1 MGKLTITSNGNFES
15 EYPLVKERVT
25 IGRQLDC
32 EIHIDDLAVSG
43 KHATILT
50 FMNDSFLEDEGSTNG
65 TYVNGTLVKKCPLKD
80 GDAIGIGNHV
90 LKYAK
95 GEETDESDFEKTMV
109 IRPGMPA
116 HKEAS
121 DQQAH
126 AIEEAENEASQSA
139 IEMTADI
146 QVGRLRVLTGPAK
159 GKELELKKALVTL
172 GRPGVQVAVISR
184 RRQGYFLTHIEGA
197 GGSKKFPLVN
207 GEQIGPHAQL
217 LKSHD
222 VIELAGVEM
231 EFFVG
236 E

>member
-1 MGKLTITSNGNFES
+1 MGKLTITSDGAVQG
-15 EYPLVKERVT
+15 EYPLTKERVI

-43 KHATILT
+43 KHATIIT
-50 FMNDSFLEDEGSTNG
+50 IMNDSFLEDGGSTNG

-80 GDAIGIGNHV
+80 GDMIGIGNHI

-95 GEETDESDFEKTMV
+95 DDETDESDFEKTMV

-116 HKEAS
+116 HREAS
-121 DQQAH
+121 DQQAQ
-126 AIEEAENEASQSA
+126 AIQKAENEASQSA
-139 IEMTADI
+139 IEITASV
-146 QVGRLRVLTGPAK
+146 QVGRLRVLTGPAT

-184 RRQGYFLTHIEGA
+184 RRQGYYLTHIEGA
-197 GGSKKFPLVN
+197 GGSKKFPLLN
-207 GEQIGPHAQL
+207 GEAIGPHAQQL
-217 LKSHD
+217 NNHD

>member
-1 MGKLTITSNGNFES
+1 MGKLTITNNGTVES
-15 EYPLVKERVT
+15 EYLLTKDRIV

-43 KHATILT
+43 KHATIIT
-50 FMNDSFLEDEGSTNG
+50 IMNDSFLEDGGSTNG
-65 TYVNGTLVKKCPLKD
+65 TYVNGSLVKKCPLKD
-80 GDAIGIGNHV
+80 GDMIGIGNHV

-95 GEETDESDFEKTMV
+95 DEETDESEFEKTMV

-116 HKEAS
+116 HREAS
-121 DQQAH
+121 GQLAQ
-126 AIEEAENEASQSA
+126 AIEDAENVASQSA
-139 IEMTADI
+139 IEITAS
-146 QVGRLRVLTGPAK
+146 VRTGRLRVLTGPAK
-159 GKELELKKALVTL
+159 DKELELSKALVTL

-207 GEQIGPHAQL
+207 QEPIGPHAQL
-217 LKSHD
+217 LKNHD

>member
-1 MGKLTITSNGNFES
+1 MGKLTITSNGTVEREFL
-15 EYPLVKERVT
+15 LVKERVT
-25 IGRQLDC
+25 IGRQIEC
-32 EIHIDDLAVSG
+32 EIHIDDVAVSG
-43 KHATILT
+43 KHATIIT
-50 FMNDSFLEDEGSTNG
+50 IMNDSFLEDEGSTNG
-65 TYVNGTLVKKCPLKD
+65 TYVNNTLVKKCPLKD
-80 GDAIGIGNHV
+80 GDMIGIGNHV

-95 GEETDESDFEKTMV
+95 DEELDEMDFEKTMV

-121 DQQAH
+121 NQQAQ
-126 AIEEAENEASQSA
+126 AIQEAENEASQSA
-139 IEMTADI
+139 IEITANV
-146 QVGRLRVLTGPAK
+146 QVGRLRVLTGPAT

-197 GGSKKFPLVN
+197 GGSKKFPLLN
-207 GEQIGPHAQL
+207 GEPIGPHAQQ
-217 LKSHD
+217 LKNHD

>member
-1 MGKLTITSNGNFES
+1 MGRLTITSEGVAAG
-15 EYPLVKERVT
+15 EYPLVKERVI

-43 KHATILT
+43 KHATIIT
-50 FMNDSFLEDEGSTNG
+50 IMNDSFLEDGGSTNG
-65 TYVNGTLVKKCPLKD
+65 TYVNGSLVKKCPLKD
-80 GDAIGIGNHV
+80 GDLIGIGNHV

-95 GEETDESDFEKTMV
+95 DEESDESDFEKTMV

-121 DQQAH
+121 SQQAH
-126 AIEEAENEASQSA
+126 AIEKAEGEASQSA
-139 IEMTADI
+139 IQMTASV
-146 QVGRLRVLTGPAK
+146 QTGRLKVLTGPAK
-159 GKELELKKALVTL
+159 DKELELSKALVTL

-197 GGSKKFPLVN
+197 GGGKKFPLVN
-207 GEQIGPHAQL
+207 GEPIGPHAQS
-217 LKSHD
+217 LKNHD

-231 EFFVG
+231 EFLVG
-236 E
+236 D